1 MGLNRR
7 NVDES
12 RNPLENPCEVSV
24 QLPQQHHRA
33 QVFQFVGMR
42 SSVNLA
48 QGVGRPCHAESLGTL
63 DLYTMSCVFEIIGVQ
78 RPISSNHHSCVLMVH
93 CVN

>member
-1 MGLNRR
+1 MGLNQR

-12 RNPLENPCEVSV
+12 RNPLEHPCEVSV
-24 QLPQQHHRA
+24 QLPQHHSA

-48 QGVGRPCHAESLGTL
+48 GVGRPSHAESLGTL
-63 DLYTMSCVFEIIGVQ
+63 DLYIMSCVFEII
-78 RPISSNHHSCVLMVH
+78 
-93 CVN
+93 